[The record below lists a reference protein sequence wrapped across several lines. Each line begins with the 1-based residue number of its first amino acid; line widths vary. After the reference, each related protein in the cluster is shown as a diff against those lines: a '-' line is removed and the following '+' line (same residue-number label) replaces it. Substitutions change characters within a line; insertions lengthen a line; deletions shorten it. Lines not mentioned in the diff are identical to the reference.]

1 MNLLMI
7 RHCGNFARFV
17 VSSSGGGGGG
27 AVVTA
32 DTLTMVWPGQEV
44 AWSPAS
50 CLALVITTP

>member
-1 MNLLMI
+1 ML

-17 VSSSGGGGGG
+17 ASSSGGGGGGGG

-32 DTLTMVWPGQEV
+32 DTLTMAWPGQEV

>member
-1 MNLLMI
+1 MLKISGTVETL
-7 RHCGNFARFV
+7 RGFV

-32 DTLTMVWPGQEV
+32 DTLTMAWPGQEV